1 MLPTIHEPVRPPE
14 RHEAVLRARPE
25 THKMPPEQGL
35 QCVNVEAI
43 ADPDVTADVP
53 VTAGVLPSRTLAELC
68 LEPMGLPCRED
79 RGSSIAAAHKNRWLP
94 HREAQDRP

>member
-14 RHEAVLRARPE
+14 RDEAVLRARPE
-25 THKMPPEQGL
+25 TDKMALEQSL

-53 VTAGVLPSRTLAELC
+53 VPAGVLPSRTLAELR
-68 LEPMGLPCRED
+68 LEPMGLPCREN
-79 RGSSIAAAHKNRWLP
+79 RGSSIAAAN
-94 HREAQDRP
+94 